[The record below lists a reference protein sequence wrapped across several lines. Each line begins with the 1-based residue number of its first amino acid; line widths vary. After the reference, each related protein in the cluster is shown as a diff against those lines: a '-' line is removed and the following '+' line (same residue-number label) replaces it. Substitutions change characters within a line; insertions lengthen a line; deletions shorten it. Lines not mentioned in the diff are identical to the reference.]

1 MATHGN
7 IGEFS
12 ADSKTWVSYI
22 ERLQQY
28 FIANIIKD
36 EEKLR
41 AVPLSICSA
50 STYQLIRSVVYPG
63 KPNEKSFGQ
72 IVTLVRQHYFPNLQ

>member
-12 ADSKTWVSYI
+12 ADSETWVSHI

-28 FIANIIKD
+28 FIANNIKG
-36 EEKLR
+36 EEKQR
-41 AVPLSICSA
+41 AVVLSICSA
-50 STYQLIRSVVYPG
+50 STYQLIRSVVSPV
-63 KPNEKSFGQ
+63 KPTEKSFEQ
-72 IVTLVRQHYFPNLQ
+72 IVTLVRQHYFPKP

>member
-12 ADSKTWVSYI
+12 ADSETWVSYI

-28 FIANIIKD
+28 FIANNIKG
-36 EEKLR
+36 EERQR
-41 AVPLSICSA
+41 AILLSICGS
-50 STYQLIRSVVYPG
+50 STYQLIQNVVFPG
-63 KPNEKSFGQ
+63 KPTEKSFEQ
-72 IVTLVRQHYFPNLQ
+72 IITLVKQHYFQNLQ